1 MGNLNKGSLLK
12 AALWGGVALCTPM
25 ASTAA
30 WATDVD
36 AGDYVALP
44 PGSNLAI
51 VYAQF
56 AERDAIYAKGD
67 KQPGDPGLDSTVF
80 ILRGVHYMDI
90 AGLTVDPQFLL
101 PLGQLE
107 GKGDTHALGK
117 SGGAAGD
124 LILAATVWL
133 VNKPKSNTY
142 FGITPFVYVPTG
154 SYDRTRPLNLGENRW
169 KFVLQGGFVKGVT
182 PKISIDLVGDV
193 TFYGKN
199 NDFGSSDAIRKRA
212 VPGFRPLSAQAEP
225 RFPRR
230 RLVRHG
236 WRDEDRWHQAA
247 GSSEQLEGQ
256 CRNGLVS
263 GEDRAIARH
272 LRPRHFGEER
282 ISGIEPPQ
290 FASSEGLLSI

>member
-1 MGNLNKGSLLK
+1 M
-12 AALWGGVALCTPM
+12 CTPM

-199 NDFGSSDAIRKRA
+199 NDFGSSSARLTQSASGQFQAFARYQLKPNLDFRVGGSFVTGGETRIDGIRQQDQASNWKGNVGMAWFPAKTVQLLATYGRDIS
-212 VPGFRPLSAQAEP
+212 VRSGFRESN
-225 RFPRR
+225 
-230 RLVRHG
+230 RL
-236 WRDEDRWHQAA
+236 
-247 GSSEQLEGQ
+247 
-256 CRNGLVS
+256 N
-263 GEDRAIARH
+263 
-272 LRPRHFGEER
+272 LR
-282 ISGIEPPQ
+282 
-290 FASSEGLLSI
+290 LLKVF

>member
-1 MGNLNKGSLLK
+1 MRCVRRWPARRHGRPTLMPATMSHCRRDPIWPLSMRNLPSATPSMPRATSSRVIPDWTRPYSFC
-12 AALWGGVALCTPM
+12 AAFT
-25 ASTAA
+25 
-30 WATDVD
+30 
-36 AGDYVALP
+36 
-44 PGSNLAI
+44 
-51 VYAQF
+51 
-56 AERDAIYAKGD
+56 
-67 KQPGDPGLDSTVF
+67 
-80 ILRGVHYMDI
+80 MDI

-199 NDFGSSDAIRKRA
+199 NDFGSSSARLTQSASGQFQAFARYQLKPNLDFRVGGSFVTGGETRIDGIRQQDQASNWKGNVGMAWFPAKTVQLLATYGRDIS
-212 VPGFRPLSAQAEP
+212 VRSGFRESN
-225 RFPRR
+225 
-230 RLVRHG
+230 RL
-236 WRDEDRWHQAA
+236 
-247 GSSEQLEGQ
+247 
-256 CRNGLVS
+256 N
-263 GEDRAIARH
+263 
-272 LRPRHFGEER
+272 LR
-282 ISGIEPPQ
+282 
-290 FASSEGLLSI
+290 LLKVF